1 MKNRIIPAI
10 DIQIAALDDGC
21 EAGGIG
27 VIIELQR
34 VVAVEHIALVPV
46 GIFLRKPA
54 DDRVVVSGPE
64 VVRPGFLVVILPG
77 VSEGIGV
84 RGNRIFLVAKGITL
98 FKYLL
103 F

>member
-1 MKNRIIPAI
+1 M
-10 DIQIAALDDGC
+10 DDGC

-27 VIIELQR
+27 VVIELQR
-34 VVAVEHIALVPV
+34 VIAVDHIVYVPV
-46 GIFLRKPA
+46 GVLLGKAA
-54 DDRVVVSGPE
+54 DDGVIVSGPE
-64 VVRPGFLVVILPG
+64 IVGPGLLVVILPG